1 MCICVVGIAAKQD
14 YTDKDI
20 IDFLTNVECLEGLF
34 DTWGTFG
41 RGFINN
47 LELGGPTP
55 IGAQKVPHQCC
66 RHHPT
71 FAQNGLAIYLY
82 NLLHIWHT

>member
-1 MCICVVGIAAKQD
+1 MFVAGIAAKQA

-55 IGAQKVPHQCC
+55 IGAQKVPDTYKVIT
-66 RHHPT
+66 RPEPKGLE
-71 FAQNGLAIYLY
+71 AQLY
-82 NLLHIWHT
+82 SPLWVWCT